1 MKKIV
6 FWVCVLALSACGGGG
21 GELPDAVPVAPP
33 TYTVSIT
40 SEDGGSVD
48 ISGGEYQNGTIL
60 EVVATPDDG
69 FMFTQWSDGN
79 RENPRALTVNTD
91 VSLSAGFLTAIDLN
105 LRFHVMQGDPWIH
118 GSGNAM
124 PPWVSED
131 NIIETVLPE
140 LNDIWQQAGI
150 QWTLETI
157 FLESIKTYDGYQN
170 DIQYIVD
177 SQRDGEGT
185 SDPERL
191 PRLYN
196 LMQPDNRSSDEELDG
211 NLFHI
216 YIFPFIGNTSQGN
229 AMSSFGWHSV
239 VGSWSNK
246 HNDGGIPE
254 KNLLI
259 EAQQNF
265 VRGSL
270 ARTIAHELGH
280 VLSLGHD
287 CEQCLMHAQG
297 YDINDTQIQS
307 AREEGVRRSYQDPM
321 SIDILSLGDSYT
333 IGESVCDTCSFPEQL
348 KSSLGAEYSQQSE
361 VTLEVIA
368 KTGWTTTNLKNAIA
382 SEDPSDDFDLV
393 TLLIGVNNQYQG
405 KPFSVYEAEFVEL
418 VTSAISFVGGDKS
431 KLIIVSIPDYGY
443 TPFGQSG
450 NRQKISAE
458 IDMYNSFAEDYAN
471 ENNLSYVYITDIT
484 REGLEDPSL
493 VASDGLHPSEIAY
506 SRFVERLL
514 PLALEKIKKL

>member
-1 MKKIV
+1 
-6 FWVCVLALSACGGGG
+6 
-21 GELPDAVPVAPP
+21 
-33 TYTVSIT
+33 
-40 SEDGGSVD
+40 
-48 ISGGEYQNGTIL
+48 
-60 EVVATPDDG
+60 
-69 FMFTQWSDGN
+69 
-79 RENPRALTVNTD
+79 
-91 VSLSAGFLTAIDLN
+91 
-105 LRFHVMQGDPWIH
+105 
-118 GSGNAM
+118 
-124 PPWVSED
+124 
-131 NIIETVLPE
+131 
-140 LNDIWQQAGI
+140 
-150 QWTLETI
+150 
-157 FLESIKTYDGYQN
+157 
-170 DIQYIVD
+170 
-177 SQRDGEGT
+177 
-185 SDPERL
+185 
-191 PRLYN
+191 
-196 LMQPDNRSSDEELDG
+196 
-211 NLFHI
+211 
-216 YIFPFIGNTSQGN
+216 
-229 AMSSFGWHSV
+229 MSSLGWHSV

-254 KNLLI
+254 KTLLI

-348 KSSLGAEYSQQSE
+348 KSSLGAEYSEQSE

-431 KLIIVSIPDYGY
+431 KLIIVSIPDYAY

-458 IDMYNSFAEDYAN
+458 IDMYNGFAEDYAN
-471 ENNLSYVYITDIT
+471 EYNLSYVYITDIT

-493 VASDGLHPSEIAY
+493 VASDGLHPSELAY
-506 SRFVERLL
+506 SRFVERLT
-514 PLALEKIKKL
+514 PIALEKIK